1 VSWRLAAL
9 ATTVALAAVVA
20 VAAPRAGAVIVA
32 LRVESSEAPAPL
44 FDGSLDAQPHAVDG
58 NDGSGSHPCSGS
70 PGATPASTATSALD
84 DALRSAGI
92 SWRGNWNPSF
102 HDFFIDRIGPYASQS
117 PDRYWS
123 MTVNG
128 RFSAGGCLTQVAA
141 GDSIRFFYGP
151 LFGTAPPVKPESAGG
166 PPNGP
171 SGGAGSGEGK
181 ARLSRKALRRLAA
194 RAVRFLHG
202 HRGLGVGWA
211 TLALSLRSGGSPAL
225 AAADLIGGDLNSQL
239 PDGSLDHDVNSTAL
253 AVLALAGDRP
263 RAARRAADWLAAIQ
277 LPNGGFGYRPGVAA
291 DIDTTGLASWGLA
304 LEKRRAPVQ
313 QAAAF
318 IRSAQAPDGGFPASP
333 GGASNAQSTGLATI
347 GLRVSGLGPRQVL
360 SDSGQGPLDYLS
372 SLARRNG
379 SIAYQRRS
387 SPTPVWTT
395 SQALLGLTTGARLLN
410 WGHRRRRL
418 NTLLRPRLRWRQRL

>member
-1 VSWRLAAL
+1 MNQRLATL

-20 VAAPRAGAVIVA
+20 VAAPQAKATVVA

-44 FDGSLDAQPHAVDG
+44 FDGPVDVQPHAVDG

-70 PGATPASTATSALD
+70 PGATPAPTATSALD

-102 HDFFIDRIGPYASQS
+102 RDFFIDRIGPYVSQS

-123 MTVNG
+123 LTVNG

-151 LFGTAPPVKPESAGG
+151 LFGTGPPTG
-166 PPNGP
+166 PDDASGSPNGP
-171 SGGAGSGEGK
+171 SAGAGSSECVKGQ
-181 ARLSRKALRRLAA
+181 SRKALRRMTAG
-194 RAVRFLHG
+194 AVRFLHG

-211 TLALSLRSGGSPAL
+211 KLALALRSDGGAAT
-225 AAADLIGGDLNSQL
+225 AAAELLDGELGSQL
-239 PDGSLDHDVNSTAL
+239 ADGSLDRDVNATAL
-253 AVLALAGDRP
+253 AVLALAEDRP

-291 DIDTTGLASWGLA
+291 DIDTTGLASWALA
-304 LEKRRAPVQ
+304 LEKKRDPVQ
-313 QAAAF
+313 HAAAF
-318 IRSAQAPDGGFPASP
+318 VRSAQAPDGGFPATP
-333 GGASNAQSTGLATI
+333 GGASNAQSTGLAAI
-347 GLRVSGLGPRQVL
+347 ALRVSGLGPRQAL
-360 SDSGQGPLDYLS
+360 SASGCGPLDYLA

-379 SIAYQRRS
+379 SIAYQRHS

-395 SQALLGLTTGARLLN
+395 AQALLGLTTRASLLDWDVGGA
-410 WGHRRRRL
+410 G
-418 NTLLRPRLRWRQRL
+418 